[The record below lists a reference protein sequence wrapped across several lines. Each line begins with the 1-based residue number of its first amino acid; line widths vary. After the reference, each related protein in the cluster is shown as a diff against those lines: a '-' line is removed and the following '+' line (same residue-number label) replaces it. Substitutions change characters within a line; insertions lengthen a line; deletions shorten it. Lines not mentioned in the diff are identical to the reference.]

1 MTWPLVLLLVA
12 CLWLLAWA
20 IVRLSDADDAE
31 EAQRNLAQ
39 LLSELVHYR
48 AG

>member
-1 MTWPLVLLLVA
+1 MTWLLALLVIA

-39 LLSELVHYR
+39 LPNLR
-48 AG
+48 N